1 MIIGIRDQECYG
13 TYMYLL
19 AICYLI
25 SSDIMELKQNK
36 FGGEWIYIDNGLS
49 FSKRENENVNLSPY
63 QHSEM

>member
-1 MIIGIRDQECYG
+1 
-13 TYMYLL
+13 MYLL